1 MQDMEELNALSHEV
15 IAAAIEVHRH
25 LGPGLLESAYEE
37 CLGHEL
43 TLRGIAFE
51 RQKLMPLVYKGLIV
65 KNAYRVDM
73 LVENKIVVEN
83 KAASVVLE
91 VHESQVLTYLK
102 LGNHRL
108 GLIFNFHAKRLKD
121 GICRLIR

>member
-1 MQDMEELNALSHEV
+1 
-15 IAAAIEVHRH
+15 
-25 LGPGLLESAYEE
+25 
-37 CLGHEL
+37 
-43 TLRGIAFE
+43 
-51 RQKLMPLVYKGLIV
+51 MPLVYKGLIV
-65 KNAYRVDM
+65 KDAYRVDM
-73 LVENKIVVEN
+73 LVEDKIVIEN

-108 GLIFNFHAKRLKD
+108 GLIFNFHEKRLKD